1 MACSVEIADEARVG
15 LENAVAYIVAVL
27 HEPSAGTK
35 LLDAFDEF
43 VDTVSELPDLCPLCA
58 EERLAAQGIRKTL
71 VEGYVAL
78 YLRKHGTVF
87 VIGFFHQTQD
97 YAKLV

>member
-1 MACSVEIADEARVG
+1 MAFSVQVAEEAYVG
-15 LENAVAYIVAVL
+15 LENAVAYIARIL
-27 HEPSAGTK
+27 CEPSAATK
-35 LLDAFDEF
+35 LLDSFDDF
-43 VDTVSELPDLCPLCA
+43 IDTVAAFPEMHPLCA
-58 EERLAAQGIRKTL
+58 EDRLASQGIRKAL

-78 YLRKHGTVF
+78 YMIEGETVY

>member
-15 LENAVAYIVAVL
+15 LEDAVAYIVEVL
-27 HEPSAGTK
+27 CEPSAGTK

-43 VDTVSELPDLCPLCA
+43 VDTVAELPDLYPLCV
-58 EERLAAQGIRKTL
+58 EERLASQGIRKAL
-71 VEGYVAL
+71 VEGYIAL
-78 YLRKHGTVF
+78 YLRKDADVF

>member
-1 MACSVEIADEARVG
+1 MACSVEIADEARAG

-27 HEPSAGTK
+27 HEPLAGTK

-43 VDTVSELPDLCPLCA
+43 ADTVSELPDLYPLCA
-58 EERLAAQGIRKTL
+58 EERLATQGIRKAL
-71 VEGYVAL
+71 IEGYIAL
-78 YLRKHGTVF
+78 YLRKGATVF

-97 YAKLV
+97 CAKLV